1 MKAANVTAATET
13 TPGTMVDSTTQGNSE
28 GSNDAGSGG
37 ELHPPSLWLALG
49 ESRVMVEAARA
60 LANWVV
66 DSKAKTAG
74 GPVLV
79 IPGLLA
85 TDASTWPLRHRLAD
99 RGFDVYPWELGVNR
113 GPRPGVLRRLA
124 ARVRSIARRHGQ
136 PVQLV
141 GWSLGGVLARVIANR
156 TRAYVSR
163 VVTLGSPLSG
173 DPACSRLGPVF
184 RAACGAID
192 ARRLRR
198 LLRESKTVPVTSIYS
213 RIDGVVAWEAS
224 AEVGSAGK
232 VIAVESTHLG
242 LVVNPQVLD
251 VVADELAPPA
261 TALAEDA
268 APGRAGVSSA

>member
-1 MKAANVTAATET
+1 MSDTALQNRTGEVAAPELATAD
-13 TPGTMVDSTTQGNSE
+13 V
-28 GSNDAGSGG
+28 
-37 ELHPPSLWLALG
+37 HPPSLWLTLG

-60 LANWVV
+60 VADWFA
-66 DSKAKTAG
+66 DSKQRADA

-85 TDASTWPLRHRLAD
+85 TDASTWPLRRRLTD
-99 RGFDVYPWELGVNR
+99 RGFAVYSWDLGVNR

-124 ARVRSIARRHGQ
+124 TRVRSIARQHDQ

-173 DPACSRLGPVF
+173 NPSCSRLGPVF

-192 ARRLRR
+192 STRLRR
-198 LLRESKTVPVTSIYS
+198 LLRESKTVPVTSIFS
-213 RIDGVVAWEAS
+213 PSDGVVAWEAS
-224 AEVGSAGK
+224 AEVGAEGK
-232 VIAVESTHLG
+232 AIVVESTHLG
-242 LVVNPQVLD
+242 LVVNPQVLE
-251 VVADELAPPA
+251 VVANELASPA
-261 TALAEDA
+261 NALGARECRRQA
-268 APGRAGVSSA
+268 SVRL

>member
-1 MKAANVTAATET
+1 MPDTAIQMRPGEVAHNEISAA
-13 TPGTMVDSTTQGNSE
+13 DLQ
-28 GSNDAGSGG
+28 
-37 ELHPPSLWLALG
+37 PPSLWLTLK

-60 LANWVV
+60 VADWLV
-66 DSKAKTAG
+66 DPKPKSDA

-85 TDASTWPLRHRLAD
+85 TDASTWALRRRLSD
-99 RGFDVYPWELGVNR
+99 RGFAVYCWDLGVNR

-124 ARVRSIARRHGQ
+124 ARVRWIARQHDQ

-173 DPACSRLGPVF
+173 NPACSRLGPVF

-192 ARRLRR
+192 ASRLRR
-198 LLRESKTVPVTSIYS
+198 LLRESKTVPVTSIFS
-213 RIDGVVAWEAS
+213 PSDGVVAWEAS

-232 VIAVESTHLG
+232 AIVVESTHLG
-242 LVVNPQVLD
+242 LVVNPQVLE
-251 VVADELAPPA
+251 VVANELASPA
-261 TALAEDA
+261 DVLGARKCRRQSYVAM
-268 APGRAGVSSA
+268 

>member
-1 MKAANVTAATET
+1 ML
-13 TPGTMVDSTTQGNSE
+13 DSSSRHSAEEIRTG
-28 GSNDAGSGG
+28 DAGDG
-37 ELHPPSLWLALG
+37 LHPPSLWLTLG

-60 LANWVV
+60 LATWIT
-66 DSKAKTAG
+66 DSKTTAAR

-85 TDASTWPLRHRLAD
+85 TDASTWPLRRRLAD

-124 ARVRSIARRHGQ
+124 ARVRSIARAQGK

-173 DPACSRLGPVF
+173 DPACSRLAPVF

-198 LLRESKTVPVTSIYS
+198 LLRESKTVPVTSICS

-224 AEVGSAGK
+224 AEAGECGK

-261 TALAEDA
+261 
-268 APGRAGVSSA
+268 APLSANAPAGRIAPA